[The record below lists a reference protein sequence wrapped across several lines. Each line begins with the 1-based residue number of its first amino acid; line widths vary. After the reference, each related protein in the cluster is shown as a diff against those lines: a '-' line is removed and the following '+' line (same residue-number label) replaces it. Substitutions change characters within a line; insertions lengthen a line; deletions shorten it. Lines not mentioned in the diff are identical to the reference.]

1 MRLHVNGVCLCCL
14 EREGVVSRG
23 VLRYLRLQWLC
34 KPNSTQEWGREG
46 MGGEERGRHCYTQ
59 SVLTDVR

>member
-1 MRLHVNGVCLCCL
+1 MRPHVNGVCLCCL

-46 MGGEERGRHCYTQ
+46 MGGEGEALLHTV
-59 SVLTDVR
+59 STD

>member
-1 MRLHVNGVCLCCL
+1 MVCVFVAF

-46 MGGEERGRHCYTQ
+46 MGGEGEALLHTV
-59 SVLTDVR
+59 STD